1 MGHNLLILGQSGRGK
16 TTSFRTLDPTK
27 TLIINVES
35 KALTWPKW
43 KTSYTPLTSTG
54 GNLLTTHKP
63 SDILKTIKH
72 INDNRPEI
80 TTIIIDDFTYVMVET
95 FMKKA
100 LEKGFDKYN
109 EIGKDTWDLLKVYKE
124 LREDLTIVYTM
135 HVEEANDVEGAK
147 TLKAKTLGKMIDN
160 YITVEGLF
168 SVVLYA
174 DIQKIR
180 NGNKIENEYVFW
192 TQSNGLSTAKSPMG
206 MFSSE
211 KIPNDLSLVLKAMK
225 EYNF

>member
-16 TTSFRTLDPTK
+16 TTSFRTLDPKK
-27 TLIINVES
+27 TVIINVEG
-35 KALTWPKW
+35 KNLTWPKW
-43 KTSYTPLTSTG
+43 KEQYKPMTATD
-54 GNLLTTHKP
+54 GNMLVTHKP
-63 SDILKTIKH
+63 ISILKAIKQ

-95 FMKKA
+95 FMTKA
-100 LEKGFDKYN
+100 LEKGYDKYS
-109 EIGKDTWDLLKVYKE
+109 EIGKDAWDLLKVAKE
-124 LREDLTIVYTM
+124 LRDDLTIVYTM

-147 TLKAKTLGKMIDN
+147 SIKAKTLGKMIDN

-174 DIQKIR
+174 DIQKVNDKGVLKNNYI
-180 NGNKIENEYVFW
+180 FW

-206 MFSSE
+206 MFESDR
-211 KIPNDLSLVLKAMK
+211 IPNDLNMVIEAMK
-225 EYNF
+225 QYGV